1 MKPYVVISD
10 VEKAFLQVRLHGQDR
25 DVTRCFWI
33 KDTALPPE
41 KDNIMTYRFTRITLG
56 LNVSPFL
63 LAVTI
68 RYHLNHEIKDQ
79 KLACEIGENLDVD
92 NLILT
97 GDSEEEIL
105 EKPLTTR
112 KVFFQM
118 NMNLR
123 EFLANDSRVQEKFP
137 HEICASKATQK
148 VLGIPCDANNDTIS
162 IECKFMDTPNITKR
176 SIARQIAS
184 IYDPL
189 GWLVPL
195 LIPHKCFQQKL
206 WLEGH
211 TWDQELSPQLCEQW
225 KTMRQNANDFQK
237 TLKREIL
244 VQAPSDMAVFA
255 DASDHAMAT

>member
-1 MKPYVVISD
+1 
-10 VEKAFLQVRLHGQDR
+10 
-25 DVTRCFWI
+25 
-33 KDTALPPE
+33 
-41 KDNIMTYRFTRITLG
+41 
-56 LNVSPFL
+56 
-63 LAVTI
+63 
-68 RYHLNHEIKDQ
+68 
-79 KLACEIGENLDVD
+79 
-92 NLILT
+92 
-97 GDSEEEIL
+97 
-105 EKPLTTR
+105 
-112 KVFFQM
+112 M